1 VAAVHALAYPLG
13 GRCHIPHGLA
23 NALMLGPVLDFNLKA
38 AAPLYARLA
47 VPVGADLTGAD
58 SEMDRARCF
67 LGRML
72 GLMDASG
79 VPRRLRD
86 AGVAEDM
93 LPTLAADAMRQTRLL
108 ANNPAPL
115 NEADALVLSRTAY

>member
-1 VAAVHALAYPLG
+1 
-13 GRCHIPHGLA
+13 
-23 NALMLGPVLDFNLKA
+23 
-38 AAPLYARLA
+38 
-47 VPVGADLTGAD
+47 
-58 SEMDRARCF
+58 
-67 LGRML
+67 
-72 GLMDASG
+72 MDASG

-115 NEADALVLSRTAY
+115 NEADALVLYRTAY